1 MSLVCYWTCSLLTS
15 LDCELALVLVYYS
28 TCFLFALFGQVSFS
42 FGLLYDPLSLSLGW
56 SRVGFSFGMLFD
68 LLSFSLVRLWV
79 GFRFGLLSDLLSLS
93 LAQSWVGLNYGLLID
108 PINAPRSISELAY
121 DWHACSITLRSYG
134 VGPGRENTTYFPIQ
148 KNFRTQEKHVTH
160 NYINHK

>member
-79 GFRFGLLSDLLSLS
+79 GFRFGLLSTFSLLASLNLESAWIMVFLSTRLMRLDLYRVGIRLTCMLNNASL
-93 LAQSWVGLNYGLLID
+93 LWSWPESRKYNLL
-108 PINAPRSISELAY
+108 PNPKKL
-121 DWHACSITLRSYG
+121 
-134 VGPGRENTTYFPIQ
+134 
-148 KNFRTQEKHVTH
+148 
-160 NYINHK
+160 